1 MTSFVHTQTDHQPLK
16 AFFEPKTLTE
26 LGVLGH
32 SITVAVGY
40 EACQF
45 EKTGMSALARKIP
58 VLKGLTPFKSPT
70 LDMDIDLSCLV
81 LDESHQIL
89 DKVWYANVRGLE
101 ESVRYVGSLSGA
113 THFEEALTPQESITI
128 RLSELPA
135 SAQRLIFV
143 MSSYH
148 KHSLCHAK
156 KGTTKIMD
164 NEGVLAYG
172 YSLDTITLGE
182 HGVVAW
188 MMERH
193 GDDFRISA
201 PQKGLGT
208 SFNPANLSSELDK
221 LVGQF

>member
-1 MTSFVHTQTDHQPLK
+1 
-16 AFFEPKTLTE
+16 
-26 LGVLGH
+26 
-32 SITVAVGY
+32 
-40 EACQF
+40 
-45 EKTGMSALARKIP
+45 
-58 VLKGLTPFKSPT
+58 
-70 LDMDIDLSCLV
+70 
-81 LDESHQIL
+81 
-89 DKVWYANVRGLE
+89 
-101 ESVRYVGSLSGA
+101 
-113 THFEEALTPQESITI
+113 
-128 RLSELPA
+128 
-135 SAQRLIFV
+135 